1 MDFQSARRIGFARV
15 CSEALYKGQPA
26 MRWVDFK
33 GGGNI
38 QIQWISKCLLPLKS
52 TEHIK
57 NPFNKGICC
66 AVCFLK
72 MDVKQPYCTFF

>member
-1 MDFQSARRIGFARV
+1 MWLRLAVTLFPGFAQM

-38 QIQWISKCLLPLKS
+38 KLQWITKCPLALS
-52 TEHIK
+52 ATEHIK
-57 NPFNKGICC
+57 NPFNKGWCQVNQLRGLVNI
-66 AVCFLK
+66 
-72 MDVKQPYCTFF
+72 